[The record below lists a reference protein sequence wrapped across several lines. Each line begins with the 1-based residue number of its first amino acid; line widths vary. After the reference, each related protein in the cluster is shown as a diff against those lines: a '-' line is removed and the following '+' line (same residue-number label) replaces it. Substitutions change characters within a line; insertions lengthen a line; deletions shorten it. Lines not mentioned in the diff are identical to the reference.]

1 MKINEAASLTRS
13 VPPFIVPK
21 YDINND
27 SYRYF
32 VDLKLFEFEV
42 VLPSIN

>member
-21 YDINND
+21 YDINSD

-32 VDLKLFEFEV
+32 VDFKLFELEV
-42 VLPSIN
+42 FQPSIN